1 MALSHHTE
9 QVGSIRMHYVSQ
21 GTGPLVVLLHGF
33 PEFWW
38 SWRHQIAPLAQAGFR
53 VVAPDLR
60 GYNDTERTGPYDL
73 DTLAGDIA
81 NLVRHLGQSR
91 ATIVGHDW
99 GGAIAWYLAATRPEV
114 CDRAVVLNAPHPA
127 VFAKVIRSSYRQ
139 LRRSWY
145 MFFFLLPGLPERRL
159 LKDDARILKRIY
171 LANSVDRSPFS
182 DEVLRPFRQAIM
194 KPGAA
199 TAALGYYRAALRS
212 GIGTS
217 RDIAR
222 MPIIDQPMLLI
233 WGKDDPALSYDDLV
247 PPTLFWVRDLWIE
260 PIERCGH
267 FVHEERPEDVN
278 RALLEFLRRPG
289 LSEVR

>member
-1 MALSHHTE
+1 MAPSHHTE
-9 QVGSIRMHYVSQ
+9 RVGSIRMHYVSE
-21 GTGPLVVLLHGF
+21 GAGPLVILLHGF

-60 GYNDTERTGPYDL
+60 GYNDTDRTGPYDL

-99 GGAIAWYLAATRPEV
+99 GGAITWYLAAKRPEV
-114 CDRAVVLNAPHPA
+114 CDRAVVLNAPHPV
-127 VFAKVIRSSYRQ
+127 VFGQVIRSSYRQ

-145 MFFFLLPGLPERRL
+145 MFFFLLPHLPERRL
-159 LKDDARILKRIY
+159 LKDDARILKRVY

-182 DEVLRPFRQAIM
+182 DDVIRPFREAIM

-199 TAALGYYRAALRS
+199 AAALGYYRARAIS
-212 GIGTS
+212 
-217 RDIAR
+217 R
-222 MPIIDQPMLLI
+222 MPIINQPTLLI
-233 WGKDDPALSYDDLV
+233 WGKDDRALGYDDLV

-260 PIERCGH
+260 PIQRCGH

-278 RALLEFLRRPG
+278 RALLEFLQRPR

>member
-1 MALSHHTE
+1 MAPSHHTE
-9 QVGSIRMHYVSQ
+9 RVGSIQMHYVSE
-21 GTGPLVVLLHGF
+21 GAGPLVILLHGF

-60 GYNDTERTGPYDL
+60 GYNDTDRTGPYDL

-99 GGAIAWYLAATRPEV
+99 GGAITWYLAANRPEV
-114 CDRAVVLNAPHPA
+114 CERAVVLNAPHPA
-127 VFAKVIRSSYRQ
+127 VFRQVIRSSYRQ

-145 MFFFLLPGLPERRL
+145 MFFFLLPRLPERRL
-159 LKDDARILKRIY
+159 LKDDARILKRMY

-182 DEVLRPFRQAIM
+182 DDVIRPFREAIM

-199 TAALGYYRAALRS
+199 AAALGYYRA
-212 GIGTS
+212 
-217 RDIAR
+217 RDISR
-222 MPIIDQPMLLI
+222 MPIINQPTLLI
-233 WGKDDPALSYDDLV
+233 WGKDDRALGYDDLV

-260 PIERCGH
+260 PIDRCGH

-278 RALLEFLRRPG
+278 RTLLEFLQRPRLG
-289 LSEVR
+289 EVR

>member
-1 MALSHHTE
+1 
-9 QVGSIRMHYVSQ
+9 MHYVSQ
-21 GTGPLVVLLHGF
+21 GAGPLVVLLHGF

-73 DTLAGDIA
+73 DTLSGDIA

-99 GGAIAWYLAATRPEV
+99 GGAIAWYLAARRPEV
-114 CDRAVVLNAPHPA
+114 CDRAVVLNAPHPL

-145 MFFFLLPGLPERRL
+145 MFFFLRL

-199 TAALGYYRAALRS
+199 TAALGYYRARS
-212 GIGTS
+212 IP
-217 RDIAR
+217 R
-222 MPIIDQPMLLI
+222 MPIIDQPTLLI

-278 RALLEFLRRPG
+278 RTLLEFLQRPRV
-289 LSEVR
+289 SEVR

>member
-1 MALSHHTE
+1 MAPSHHTE
-9 QVGSIRMHYVSQ
+9 RVGSIQMHYVSE
-21 GTGPLVVLLHGF
+21 GAGPLVILLHGF

-60 GYNDTERTGPYDL
+60 GYNDTDRTGPYDL
-73 DTLAGDIA
+73 DTLAGDVVT
-81 NLVRHLGQSR
+81 LVRHLGEVR

-99 GGAIAWYLAATRPEV
+99 GGAITWYLAAKRPEV
-114 CDRAVVLNAPHPA
+114 CDRAVVLNAPHPV
-127 VFAKVIRSSYRQ
+127 VFGQVIRSSYRQ

-145 MFFFLLPGLPERRL
+145 MFFFLLPHLPERRL
-159 LKDDARILKRIY
+159 LKDDARILKRVY

-182 DEVLRPFRQAIM
+182 DDVIRPFREAIM

-212 GIGTS
+212 GICRS

-222 MPIIDQPMLLI
+222 LPIINQPTLLI
-233 WGKDDPALSYDDLV
+233 WGKDDPALNYDDLV

-267 FVHEERPEDVN
+267 FVHEERPEEVN
-278 RALLEFLRRPG
+278 RTLLEFLQGRR
-289 LSEVR
+289 LSDVR